1 MIIMNMD
8 WILEYC
14 SDYEILVEFDNIE
27 NKNGMQEIHGLKERT
42 NTRCM
47 FCGNPFEYW
56 EKKDIAHAISE
67 CLGNKKLINFCECY
81 ECNHLFGEIAENH
94 LGKFIMPYRIIT
106 GVYGKG
112 KFKNVVKD
120 MPQDEKLSYGTYR
133 YEQKKNAPIFQSE
146 TFDVRNMLIEKAG
159 TGRLTETENGFT
171 CSIPRQR
178 YEPQMVYVSLLK
190 MAYTLLPV
198 SELEYYIKGKL
209 GLYFNISMN
218 HFYDEN
224 GHPLVELA
232 SSDERKKYIDSLPN
246 IGVEI
251 KLSSNTIADGVN
263 VCLLKRI
270 QEVNMEPKLLFA
282 VQMKWYTIII
292 PILSDNYKSGE
303 LCKLNVKG
311 TDNATVRELNFS
323 KVEDEFIYDIV
334 ADKIDIPKELY
345 GELEADLRKSGLL
358 KEKEE

>member
-1 MIIMNMD
+1 MNMN
-8 WILEYC
+8 WILECC
-14 SDYEILVEFDNIE
+14 SDYDILVEFDNIE
-27 NKNGMQEIHGLKERT
+27 IKDEMQELHGLKERT

-56 EKKDIAHAISE
+56 KKKDIAHAISE

-94 LGKFIMPYRIIT
+94 LGKFVMPYRIINV
-106 GVYGKG
+106 VYGKG
-112 KFKNVVKD
+112 KFRNVVKD
-120 MPQDEKLSYGTYR
+120 MPHDEKLSYGTYR
-133 YEQKKNAPIFQSE
+133 YEQKKNVPVFQSE
-146 TFDVRNMLIEKAG
+146 TFDVHNILIEKAG
-159 TGRLTETENGFT
+159 TGRLTETKNGFIL
-171 CSIPRQR
+171 SIPRQI
-178 YEPQMVYVSLLK
+178 YEPRMVYVSLLK

-198 SELEYYIKGKL
+198 SELGCYIKGML

-224 GHPLVELA
+224 GKPSIELA
-232 SSDERKKYIDSLPN
+232 SADDRKKYIESLPN

-251 KLSSNTIADGVN
+251 RLSSNTIADGVN
-263 VCLLKRI
+263 VCLLKRL

-311 TDNATVRELNFS
+311 TDNATVRKLDFS
-323 KVEDEFIYDIV
+323 KVEDEFICDMT

-345 GELEADLRKSGLL
+345 SELEADLRKSGLL